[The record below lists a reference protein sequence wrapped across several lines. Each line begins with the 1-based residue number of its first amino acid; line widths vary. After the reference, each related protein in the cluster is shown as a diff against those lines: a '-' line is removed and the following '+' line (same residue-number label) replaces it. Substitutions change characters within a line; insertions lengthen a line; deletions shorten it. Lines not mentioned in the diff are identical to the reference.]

1 MKNLKPQQ
9 KIDIRNIEYH
19 VNAIKSAN
27 STNDV
32 YFNWGAAKAYIDC
45 ARWLT
50 LDEWN
55 KTIDIVNDAANEK
68 LQELRTR

>member
-9 KIDIRNIEYH
+9 NIDIRNIEYH
-19 VNAIKSAN
+19 VNAIQNAN
-27 STNDV
+27 NINDI

-50 LDEWN
+50 LEECN
-55 KTIDIVNDAANEK
+55 RITDIVNDAANEK